1 MSITTTVTHESGHAD
16 PWQQWQ
22 LANAKSNR
30 RAAAQAR
37 IGFAIVLT
45 AAFAWLGLQL
55 LSSPA
60 WH

>member
-1 MSITTTVTHESGHAD
+1 MSITTTAQREDGQAD

-22 LANAKSNR
+22 LANVKSNR

-37 IGFAIVLT
+37 IAFAIILTT
-45 AAFAWLGLQL
+45 AAAWLALQL

-60 WH
+60 WR